1 MPTNTHFLVACKMM
15 IDQLLARGQ
24 RPLTFLMNGNTAQV
38 IAADLAE
45 AHFNKQSAL
54 ARFWHLVRHG
64 KTVPKLETL
73 YGVAVQQSDFLPDGR
88 IHLQAMADM
97 SQQSLDEAMKA
108 AAQAQAQQNQ
118 ARGQE
123 FWQKDR
129 VDPPAATEGDVAP
142 TLSDIAGEASDR
154 PSVSSILIEAMA
166 DADSLDSVVV
176 VRVHKNHDVSLCLNC
191 NSFEAQGILQ
201 KAQFY
206 LAQRGM

>member
-108 AAQAQAQQNQ
+108 AAQTQAQQNQ

-129 VDPPAATEGDVAP
+129 VEPPAEDAP
-142 TLSDIAGEASDR
+142 LTLNDLASGNADR
-154 PSVSSILIEAMA
+154 PSCQDVLIKAMERVDELA
-166 DADSLDSVVV
+166 GVVVIRVYPNKSLDM
-176 VRVHKNHDVSLCLNC
+176 CLNVDQYMA
-191 NSFEAQGILQ
+191 SGILQ
-201 KAQFY
+201 NAMVY
-206 LAQRGM
+206 LAHGGQ